1 MNVSD
6 QPIRIETRKRPNC
19 CQKSL
24 RLEGRNRR
32 EKRLVSAMNE
42 ITIET
47 ELRAWFTEESL
58 ATWLR
63 ISDRKVRQ
71 WVAEGRL
78 PSYKLDG
85 CRRFHPDDVA
95 SFVAQ
100 FRDARSVAA

>member
-1 MNVSD
+1 
-6 QPIRIETRKRPNC
+6 
-19 CQKSL
+19 
-24 RLEGRNRR
+24 
-32 EKRLVSAMNE
+32 MNE

-78 PSYKLDG
+78 ISYKLDG
-85 CRRFHPDDVA
+85 CRRFDPDDVDR
-95 SFVAQ
+95 FVAQ

>member
-1 MNVSD
+1 MRQARD
-6 QPIRIETRKRPNC
+6 TDLLA
-19 CQKSL
+19 QKTPARVGL
-24 RLEGRNRR
+24 NGPR
-32 EKRLVSAMNE
+32 KRLVSAMSE

-78 PSYKLDG
+78 TSYKLDG